1 MTLPR
6 PTVFIS
12 YASEDRTA
20 ARLLRDALGAA
31 GLDVWYDE
39 NELGGGDSWDQKI
52 RRQIRDCDYF
62 MPVISATTERR
73 KEGYFRREWR
83 LAAERTLDMA
93 DDVMFLLPVTIDGTG
108 EAGARVPEKF
118 ITVQWLRV
126 PGGIPNPAL
135 ETLARRIATGDHSVP
150 PPLQKPAPI
159 ERLRQTPPVL
169 PPPVIP
175 APAAPA
181 HDGPPVMPP
190 FPNKAA
196 KENMGHGLKYLA
208 EVIWWIIT
216 AGWLLLKR
224 APKKVRVLVYV
235 LFCIWVFSQ
244 CSRNKVEI
252 NPPEPNK
259 PVSKSD
265 KAEARRAIQDAADK
279 LAQTAKDNGKDS
291 TSGAFAELGSKLA
304 KNIADQIKDTDN
316 IDKQIVVVPFALGV
330 TNDGDAKFL
339 GAVFTPLYGRLAVER
354 AGETGV
360 PSKPLP
366 APSDKELVEVGHRL
380 DAGFVLGAWLARD
393 AGPAILTVR
402 LIKVEDA
409 SVAWSG
415 QYPVAGSD
423 PAGVAEQIA
432 TGVLTAVPKG

>member
-20 ARLLRDALGAA
+20 ARLLRDALEAA

-93 DDVMFLLPVTIDGTG
+93 DDVMFLLPVTIDGTS

-118 ITVQWLRV
+118 VTVQWLRV
-126 PGGIPNPAL
+126 PGGSPNPAL
-135 ETLARRIATGDHSVP
+135 DTLARRIATGDHSVP
-150 PPLQKPAPI
+150 PPLARPAPI
-159 ERLRQTPPVL
+159 ERLRST
-169 PPPVIP
+169 PPVIP
-175 APAAPA
+175 AQTASAVPA

-190 FPNKAA
+190 FPNKAS

-224 APKKVRVLVYV
+224 APKKVRILVYV

-244 CSRNKVEI
+244 CSRNRVEI
-252 NPPEPNK
+252 NPPEPSK
-259 PVSKSD
+259 PTSKSD
-265 KAEARRAIQDAADK
+265 KAEARRAMQAASEK
-279 LAQTAKDNGKDS
+279 LAQAAKDNGKDS
-291 TSGAFAELGSKLA
+291 ATGAFAELGSKLA
-304 KNIADQIKDTDN
+304 KNIADEIKDSDIT
-316 IDKQIVVVPFALGV
+316 DKQIVAVPFALGV
-330 TNDGDAKFL
+330 TDGEDAKFL

-360 PSKPLP
+360 TAKPLP
-366 APSDKELVEVGHRL
+366 ALSDKELAALGHRL
-380 DAGFVLGAWLARD
+380 DAGFVLGAWLNRD
-393 AGPAILTVR
+393 AGPAVLTVH
-402 LIKVEDA
+402 LIKIEDA
-409 SVAWSG
+409 SVAWSA

-423 PAGVAEQIA
+423 PAALAEQIA
-432 TGVLTAVPKG
+432 SGVLTAAPKG